1 MSGLSYFEHE
11 QLDVYKAAK
20 HFAIAMDGIAEG
32 IRKLRAHLADQLFRA
47 SSSILFNIAEGA
59 GEQSRAEKSRFYRIA
74 RRSATECASIL
85 ELCHD
90 LRLLEKA
97 HYLQHRDLLL
107 RIVAMLTKMVR
118 GTTYSTHNAGM
129 QNRTP
134 DTLQNKTGS
143 FYKR

>member
-1 MSGLSYFEHE
+1 MSYFEHE

-20 HFAIAMDGIAEG
+20 QFAVAMDGVAEKM
-32 IRKLRAHLADQLFRA
+32 RSRRMHFSDQLFRA

-59 GEQSRAEKSRFYRIA
+59 GEQSGAEKSRFYRIA

-90 LRLLEKA
+90 LRLIETAL
-97 HYLQHRDLLL
+97 YMQHRDLLL

-118 GTTYSTHNAGM
+118 GTTYVTRNADMRSTAHNPSRIGV
-129 QNRTP
+129 N
-134 DTLQNKTGS
+134 GS
-143 FYKR
+143 